1 MANSEINDE
10 LSSRLQK
17 LSGLLLA
24 MKTESKEAPRI
35 REEHEHDKQARR
47 EEKDKRLEQLRS
59 QLSKL
64 KPCREEKD
72 QQTGTSE
79 SSASESGGISGKSSL
94 LMKKSVDQFRN
105 DLGGILRTFH
115 DELREGK

>member
-24 MKTESKEAPRI
+24 MKTESEEAQRI

-47 EEKDKRLEQLRS
+47 EEKDRRLEQLRS
-59 QLSKL
+59 QLSQFKS
-64 KPCREEKD
+64 CHEEKD

-79 SSASESGGISGKSSL
+79 SSASFESGILGKSSL
-94 LMKKSVDQFRN
+94 LMKESVDQFRK
-105 DLGGILRTFH
+105 DSGDILRTFH